1 MEPKLVIRQL
11 GLSSTACHTGF
22 TRCTRNI
29 VDKANR
35 LRFCCLDL
43 VALYYT
49 EAGNDASHGVAELD
63 ASFVDSCFR
72 LLIEDEASLDPL
84 LRAAAKQY
92 RTFLSDEGVNLE
104 RDGCLTRI
112 CQSFRSN
119 IITAISNGVNYTDSV
134 LTAYL
139 CDKYEVQPS
148 TAKLLT
154 ARLGAC
160 KAQVVEEARSIYSK
174 KLKADEHRLLER
186 EGATADELHALLAA
200 QANASTTQFD
210 DERLRQAFDSAR
222 KLPEGT
228 QWQARWQAEFDLLPD
243 TADFTELF
251 RNRFR
256 MVRLAEKSTV
266 SPMAGFA
273 TDFVPLDRKT
283 LHLALKEMEQGKHG
297 ASADFRAFLRD
308 HPRTDGWGLTV
319 AFNQKKLKRLHTLKI
334 GRAHV

>member
-1 MEPKLVIRQL
+1 MEPKLVTRQL
-11 GLSSTACHTGF
+11 GLSSTARHTGF
-22 TRCTRNI
+22 TQCIRNI
-29 VDKANR
+29 VESANK

-49 EAGNDASHGVAELD
+49 EAGNDANHDVAELD
-63 ASFVDSCFR
+63 ASFVDICFR
-72 LLIEDEASLDPL
+72 LLIEDEASLNPL

-92 RTFLSDEGVNLE
+92 RTFLAEEGFDLDRV
-104 RDGCLTRI
+104 GCLTRI

-139 CDKYEVQPS
+139 CNKYEVQPS

-160 KAQVVEEARSIYSK
+160 KEQVLEEARSIYSK

-200 QANASTTQFD
+200 QANVSTTPFD
-210 DERLRQAFDSAR
+210 DELLRRAFDSAR
-222 KLPEGT
+222 KLPDGA

-273 TDFVPLDRKT
+273 TDFVPLDRET
-283 LHLALKEMEQGKHG
+283 LHAALQEMEQGKHG

-308 HPRTDGWGLTV
+308 HPRTDGCCCPG
-319 AFNQKKLKRLHTLKI
+319 KSERH
-334 GRAHV
+334 